1 MVTMTQP
8 HVTRQRYSRR
18 RIALAALIAA
28 AATGLV
34 DALIGVVALGLGA
47 KATLT
52 LSPGPDVAFAVI
64 ASIAGAIGWTI
75 IAHRFMN
82 PRRVLLIVAP
92 VVLLL
97 SFIPDVL
104 FAAATV
110 AHTGWA
116 PVFALVLMHIA
127 TISLALTTYATVL
140 PIRRS
145 ETASDGGVT
154 QNRDAPIVPAAR

>member
-1 MVTMTQP
+1 MSTKTQQSA
-8 HVTRQRYSRR
+8 TAQRYSKR

-28 AATGLV
+28 AVTGVV
-34 DALIGVVALGLGA
+34 DALIGIIALALGA

-64 ASIAGAIGWTI
+64 ASIVGAIGWTI
-75 IAHRFMN
+75 IARQSQN
-82 PRRVLLIVAP
+82 PRRALQIVAP

-104 FAAATV
+104 FAAGTV

-116 PVFALVLMHIA
+116 PVAALVLMHIA
-127 TISLALTTYATVL
+127 TIALALATYSTVL
-140 PIRRS
+140 PIRKDHS
-145 ETASDGGVT
+145 
-154 QNRDAPIVPAAR
+154 PAVFAATLEPAEQISAK

>member
-1 MVTMTQP
+1 MSTTTQP
-8 HVTRQRYSRR
+8 SLIGRHYSRR
-18 RIALAALIAA
+18 RIAAAAVIAA

-34 DALIGVVALGLGA
+34 DALIGVVALALGA

-75 IAHRFMN
+75 IARRANN
-82 PRRVLLIVAP
+82 PRRALKIIAP

-104 FAAATV
+104 FAAGTV
-110 AHTGWA
+110 AQTGWA
-116 PVFALVLMHIA
+116 PVAALVLMHIA
-127 TISLALTTYATVL
+127 TISLALATYAAVL
-140 PIRRS
+140 PIRKQRG
-145 ETASDGGVT
+145 ASQSPVPVERDVPVT
-154 QNRDAPIVPAAR
+154 SR